1 VSRNAARLAT
11 AISPLRDA
19 QGDTSRQL
27 KLAFA
32 LDGRGLPERAP
43 WRDTPRASRI
53 DSRAAFWHI
62 VYQETWRLVMQ
73 CPVCSRPAENLT
85 PNTLDGVVV
94 GCHDC
99 GSYRIH
105 GGAFY
110 EFVGLELNKRLAAL
124 EAAKGAS
131 QGGWPLVNA
140 SCLRPR

>member
-1 VSRNAARLAT
+1 
-11 AISPLRDA
+11 
-19 QGDTSRQL
+19 
-27 KLAFA
+27 
-32 LDGRGLPERAP
+32 
-43 WRDTPRASRI
+43 
-53 DSRAAFWHI
+53 
-62 VYQETWRLVMQ
+62 MQ
-73 CPVCSRPAENLT
+73 CPVCSRPAKNLT

-105 GGAFY
+105 GGAFF
-110 EFVGLELNKRLAAL
+110 EFVGLEQNKRLAAL